1 MATRDDRRA
10 GVVLLSLAATGLVLR
25 LILGGGSAPGA
36 VLYRATNTNRPSH
49 DSVAARSAR
58 LARPVVKGEKIDV
71 DRVAA
76 GELVRLPRIGPT
88 LAARIVAD
96 RDSRGPFG
104 TLAQLD
110 RVTGVGPALLAMIEP
125 YVVFSGRP
133 RPRNRSI
140 EDPVRVRLNS
150 ATAEDLAQLPG
161 IGATRARAIVEDR
174 AVRGPYRSVEDLTRV
189 KGIGMTTMERLRKLV
204 IVP

>member
-25 LILGGGSAPGA
+25 LILGGGGAPGA

-71 DRVAA
+71 DRAPA
-76 GELVRLPRIGPT
+76 GELIRLPRIGPT
-88 LAARIVAD
+88 LAARIVAN

-104 TLAQLD
+104 SLVQLD
-110 RVTGVGPALLAMIEP
+110 RVTGIGTPPMYSVWKSSGPASNLRRATSRK
-125 YVVFSGRP
+125 V
-133 RPRNRSI
+133 RS
-140 EDPVRVRLNS
+140 E
-150 ATAEDLAQLPG
+150 A
-161 IGATRARAIVEDR
+161 
-174 AVRGPYRSVEDLTRV
+174 
-189 KGIGMTTMERLRKLV
+189 
-204 IVP
+204 

>member
-25 LILGGGSAPGA
+25 LILGGGGAPGA

-58 LARPVVKGEKIDV
+58 LARPLVQGEKIDV
-71 DRVAA
+71 DRAPA
-76 GELVRLPRIGPT
+76 GELIRLPRIGPT

-96 RDSRGPFG
+96 RDSRGSFG
-104 TLAQLD
+104 SLAQLD
-110 RVTGVGPALLAMIEP
+110 RVTGVGPALLAVIKP
-125 YVVFSGRP
+125 YAVFSGRP
-133 RPRNRSI
+133 RNQSVP
-140 EDPVRVRLNS
+140 DQVRVSINS

-161 IGATRARAIVEDR
+161 IGAIRARAIVEDR
-174 AVRGPYRSVEDLTRV
+174 AVRGLYRSIEDLTRV

>member
-25 LILGGGSAPGA
+25 LILGGGGAPGA

-58 LARPVVKGEKIDV
+58 LARPLGQGEKIDL
-71 DRVAA
+71 DRAPA
-76 GELVRLPRIGPT
+76 GELIRLPRIGPT

-96 RDSRGPFG
+96 RDSRGSFG
-104 TLAQLD
+104 SLAQLD
-110 RVTGVGPALLAMIEP
+110 RVTGVGPALLAVIKP
-125 YVVFSGRP
+125 YAVFSGRA
-133 RPRNRSI
+133 RSPSMP
-140 EDPVRVRLNS
+140 DQVRVSINS

-161 IGATRARAIVEDR
+161 IGAIRARAIVEDR
-174 AVRGPYRSVEDLTRV
+174 AARGLYRSIEDLTRV